1 MKQEYVIQKKLFV
14 NMLLKI
20 PAIDASEI
28 LNDTENGFKVEIQL
42 NGGIHRMFNVHV
54 LKRAYPQQIK
64 EVIDKNCQ
72 NQLNVEMIDSFIIFN
87 KETYKTKWKMFGME
101 L

>member
-1 MKQEYVIQKKLFV
+1 MSQVEVYKKAISGFEEHNYVYAYKH
-14 NMLLKI
+14 LKYSNE
-20 PAIDASEI
+20 AI
-28 LNDTENGFKVEIQL
+28 
-42 NGGIHRMFNVHV
+42 
-54 LKRAYPQQIK
+54 KRI
-64 EVIDKNCQ
+64 INKNCQ